1 MFACAKE
8 DIKQVHTILWIWIL
22 LWLEVCMGMH
32 ILMFIILKIELSSA
46 QILKCIEI
54 ILNLEFCI

>member
-1 MFACAKE
+1 
-8 DIKQVHTILWIWIL
+8 
-22 LWLEVCMGMH
+22 MGMH